1 MVITF
6 KKITDYLK
14 NMKIHEEKLKD
25 EKIFEKDYSD
35 NTLSNS
41 ISIRFYDFSFSF
53 PPPRLL
59 TTVN

>member
-1 MVITF
+1 
-6 KKITDYLK
+6 
-14 NMKIHEEKLKD
+14 MKRFLKLK
-25 EKIFEKDYSD
+25 KDYSD
-35 NTLSNS
+35 DTYLSNS

>member
-1 MVITF
+1 
-6 KKITDYLK
+6 
-14 NMKIHEEKLKD
+14 MKRFLKLK
-25 EKIFEKDYSD
+25 KNYSD
-35 NTLSNS
+35 DTYLNS